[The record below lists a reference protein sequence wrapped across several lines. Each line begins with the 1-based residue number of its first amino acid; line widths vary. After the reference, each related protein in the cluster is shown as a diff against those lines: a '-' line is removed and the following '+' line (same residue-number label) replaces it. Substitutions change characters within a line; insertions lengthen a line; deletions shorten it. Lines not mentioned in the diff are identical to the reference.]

1 VSVEERVDASVVIP
15 TRDRPASLARCLAA
29 LDGQVLD
36 DALEI
41 VVVDDGSRD
50 LALVVEVVEASPR
63 AKLVRN
69 EGKGPAAARNCG
81 AGEARGQ
88 TLLFVDD
95 DCEPS
100 PHWASSLIGP
110 LATGA
115 DAAAGRTV
123 NARPEDRLAEASQ
136 TIANYLHDWST
147 RTDGRAI
154 FAASNNLACSAEAF
168 RRVRFDEQFPVA
180 GGEDRDWCARF
191 AEAGLT
197 LVAQPSAVVAHRQAL
212 SFTRFLR
219 QQVNYGRGAY
229 LFRRGQGSAW
239 RLAPPGFY
247 RGLLTSAFQ
256 RGATVGSLVL
266 LAQFATG
273 AGYILAALT
282 PGRRRGSR

>member
-1 VSVEERVDASVVIP
+1 VEARVDASVVIP

-29 LDGQVLD
+29 LDRQVLTD
-36 DALEI
+36 TLEI

-50 LALVVEVVEASPR
+50 LAPIVEAVEASPR

-69 EGKGPAAARNCG
+69 QGKGPAAARNHG

-88 TLLFVDD
+88 ALLFVDD

-100 PHWASSLIGP
+100 PGWAGSLIGP

-115 DAAAGRTV
+115 DAAGGRTV

-147 RTDGRAI
+147 RTDGGAI

-191 AEAGLT
+191 AAAGFT
-197 LVAQPSAVVAHRQAL
+197 LVAQPSAVVAHRQTL
-212 SFTRFLR
+212 TLRRFVR

-229 LFRRGQGSAW
+229 LFRRRHGSPW
-239 RLAPPGFY
+239 RLSPPGFY
-247 RGLLTSAFQ
+247 RGLLSSAFQ
-256 RGATVGSLVL
+256 RSATVGGLVC
-266 LAQFATG
+266 LAQLATA
-273 AGYILAALT
+273 AGYALAALT
-282 PGRRRGSR
+282 PGRGRRSG